1 MRQFH
6 LILVILL
13 FVFAEN
19 SHAQYYSVNIDKKTV
34 AAMSAAYGAEA
45 VSESYYNQQVQD
57 ILKHYK
63 SAEIAAAGIFASKFL
78 DRKAMTDLGIWSSS
92 TENYYYRRIYSLVSS
107 RIMPKVWHVAGMM
120 LKSPHNAIYWGSYLL
135 KVCDETKALCMQFES
150 VVTNSRLSF
159 SDILFLELNQE
170 IASILRLSELGSVDW
185 NTLLHEFSNIR
196 GNFTM
201 DNLRSDIDNLYKTG
215 VNLASAGFGSLGS
228 TIMGSSSFNGS
239 FVSKARDAINIADN
253 SYQLYKQLERN
264 AGGTILGLVG
274 GPDNVANLF
283 QASNYNLSSWITDYG
298 QEGMGRYYTQ
308 RWYIYR
314 RESGSEVLCDYNPPT
329 EKDDIIKGSHWT
341 RFDTSDQNF
350 YPNSAQTEQILR
362 NSENHA
368 GWSRD
373 KVRGLNQTNDGFHY
387 TIDYWRSGYDISR
400 KGRLRSKAYAYHIKV
415 EKSWDNTETV
425 YEDIFDSY
433 TMDLNTFKAQF
444 QARLSEYNDN
454 EEGYIY
460 YIGTDEKKYY
470 QTTDANKLKG
480 SESVT
485 ISVTCS
491 DGAVLGQ
498 GSTQYKC
505 STCGKS
511 LSGHTKEC
519 SMQTSLTDNGIDT
532 SELDKEEQEASNQIS
547 NLKNQ
552 ISVLEKDNERL
563 VKLIASSSI
572 EDAAKYRQQLNEN
585 KDRIAALQSDVR
597 TWEQKLSDI
606 RRAKEEAVEGEVEQT
621 DDHYRIPAI
630 MNDCKTAYSLTWKD
644 NGSWNGYV
652 YTRTATMPRING
664 VITFKAT
671 LSMVRKPKY
680 FLGIKIHRAIIGITW
695 ELTSAYSDTQVVDVI
710 TLDSGLSDKE
720 KADKVNQRISEVARD
735 YPSCELSTQY
745 AKSDPAQEDTSVDT
759 YHLLWSSD
767 RLEIAR
773 EVDTRLTKIYADL
786 ISLEK
791 MMSYKRSIIDVLKS
805 VGPYINSDQGHD
817 LTLLEQCRRRWLRH
831 AANSA
836 HSDRYNGKYDEDINN

>member
-13 FVFAEN
+13 FVFSEN
-19 SHAQYYSVNIDKKTV
+19 IYAQYASVNIDNKTV
-34 AAMSAAYGAEA
+34 AAMSASFGAEA
-45 VSESYYNQQVQD
+45 VSESYYNEQVQE

-63 SAEIAAAGIFASKFL
+63 SAEIAAAGIFSSKFL
-78 DRKAMTDLGIWSSS
+78 DRKAMTDLGIWASS
-92 TENYYYRRIYSLVSS
+92 TENYYYRRIYKLVSS

-135 KVCDETKALCMQFES
+135 KICEETKALCMQFES

-159 SDILFLELNQE
+159 SDIVFLELNEE
-170 IASILRLSELGSVDW
+170 IASILKLSELGNVDW
-185 NTLLHEFSNIR
+185 STFLHEFSNIR

-201 DNLRSDIDNLYKTG
+201 DNLKSDIDNLYKTG

-228 TIMGSSSFNGS
+228 SIMGSSSFNGS
-239 FVSKARDAINIADN
+239 FVSKARDAINVADN

-264 AGGTILGLVG
+264 AGGTILQMVG
-274 GPDNVANLF
+274 GADNVANLF
-283 QASNYNLSSWITDYG
+283 KASNYDLSSWITDYG

-314 RESGSEVLCDYNPPT
+314 RDAGKEEIASYIPPT
-329 EKDDIIKGSHWT
+329 DDNSILKGSDWY
-341 RFDTSDQNF
+341 RIDTKDPQY
-350 YPNSAQTEQILR
+350 YPTSSQREQILL
-362 NSENHA
+362 NSERHA
-368 GWSRD
+368 GWSRE
-373 KVRGLNQTNDGFHY
+373 KVRQLNQSNDGFHY
-387 TIDYWRSGYDISR
+387 EINYYMRTYIISK
-400 KGRLRSKAYAYHIKV
+400 KGKQKKKAYAYEIHV
-415 EKSWDNTETV
+415 TKSWNNSEVV
-425 YEDIFDSY
+425 YEDVFDSY
-433 TMDLNTFKAQF
+433 TMDLNTFNAQF
-444 QARLSEYNDN
+444 QARLSEYNEN
-454 EEGYIY
+454 EEGYTY
-460 YIGTDEKKYY
+460 YIGKDEKKYY

-491 DGAVLGQ
+491 DGATLGQ
-498 GSTQYKC
+498 GGTQYKC
-505 STCGKS
+505 SSCGKS
-511 LSGHTKEC
+511 LSAHTKEC
-519 SMQTSLTDNGIDT
+519 SMKTSLTDSGIDT
-532 SELDKEEQEASNQIS
+532 SELDQKEQEASNQITS
-547 NLKNQ
+547 LQNQ
-552 ISVLEKDNERL
+552 ISVLKAENERL
-563 VKLIASSSI
+563 VKLISQSSI

-585 KDRIAALQSDVR
+585 KDHIAALESEVR
-597 TWEQKLSDI
+597 TWEQNLADI
-606 RRAKEEAVEGEVEQT
+606 RRAKEEAVEGETEQT

-630 MNDCKTAYSLTWKD
+630 MNDCKTAYSLSWKD
-644 NGSWNGYV
+644 NGGWSGYTF
-652 YTRTATMPRING
+652 TRAATMPKING
-664 VITFKAT
+664 IVTFTAT
-671 LSMVRKPKY
+671 LNMVRKPKY

-695 ELTSAYSDTQVVDVI
+695 ELTTSYSDTQVVDVI
-710 TLDSGLSDKE
+710 TLSPGMSDQEKE
-720 KADKVNQRISEVARD
+720 EKVNQRISQIARD
-735 YPSCELSTQY
+735 YPSCEISTQY

-805 VGPYINSDQGHD
+805 IGPYINSDQGHD
-817 LTLLEQCRRRWLRH
+817 LTLLQQCRRRWLRH

-836 HSDRYNGKYDEDINN
+836 HSDSYNGKYDDDIIN

>member
-13 FVFAEN
+13 FVFVEN

-135 KVCDETKALCMQFES
+135 KICDETKALCMQFES

-159 SDILFLELNQE
+159 SDILFLELNEE

-239 FVSKARDAINIADN
+239 FVAKARDAINIADN

-298 QEGMGRYYTQ
+298 QEGMGRYFTQ

-314 RESGSEVLCDYNPPT
+314 RESGSELVSEYFPPT
-329 EKDDIIKGSHWT
+329 GKDDIIKGSHWT
-341 RFDTSDQNF
+341 RFDTSDPNF

-373 KVRGLNQTNDGFHY
+373 KVRALNQSNDGFHY

-433 TMDLNTFKAQF
+433 TMDLNTF
-444 QARLSEYNDN
+444 
-454 EEGYIY
+454 
-460 YIGTDEKKYY
+460 
-470 QTTDANKLKG
+470 
-480 SESVT
+480 
-485 ISVTCS
+485 
-491 DGAVLGQ
+491 
-498 GSTQYKC
+498 
-505 STCGKS
+505 
-511 LSGHTKEC
+511 
-519 SMQTSLTDNGIDT
+519 
-532 SELDKEEQEASNQIS
+532 
-547 NLKNQ
+547 
-552 ISVLEKDNERL
+552 
-563 VKLIASSSI
+563 
-572 EDAAKYRQQLNEN
+572 
-585 KDRIAALQSDVR
+585 
-597 TWEQKLSDI
+597 
-606 RRAKEEAVEGEVEQT
+606 
-621 DDHYRIPAI
+621 
-630 MNDCKTAYSLTWKD
+630 
-644 NGSWNGYV
+644 
-652 YTRTATMPRING
+652 
-664 VITFKAT
+664 
-671 LSMVRKPKY
+671 
-680 FLGIKIHRAIIGITW
+680 
-695 ELTSAYSDTQVVDVI
+695 
-710 TLDSGLSDKE
+710 
-720 KADKVNQRISEVARD
+720 
-735 YPSCELSTQY
+735 
-745 AKSDPAQEDTSVDT
+745 
-759 YHLLWSSD
+759 
-767 RLEIAR
+767 
-773 EVDTRLTKIYADL
+773 
-786 ISLEK
+786 
-791 MMSYKRSIIDVLKS
+791 
-805 VGPYINSDQGHD
+805 
-817 LTLLEQCRRRWLRH
+817 
-831 AANSA
+831 
-836 HSDRYNGKYDEDINN
+836 